1 MPAYSSG
8 SPRSGMLEIGISL
21 VLRDKFSN
29 PLRESQ
35 AAFKQLHNEAKRA
48 NAANL
53 QAAYSIADTLQS
65 YSVGM
70 MSGMIGA
77 ITQGAEFID
86 TMTTV
91 RAITEATDAQYSQLS
106 ETAQSLGLATMFTSQ
121 EIASGMKYLAM
132 AGNKAQEIN
141 DMIEGAAYVAG
152 ATGMA
157 LGGKGGAADMITNV
171 MKAFRIEG
179 KAGADMVGD
188 QLTKATLSANISMMD
203 LAESIKYSAADL
215 TSLKRELPEVAAMVG
230 TLGNAGIQGSMAGVA
245 LSNMARYLNK
255 ALTDTGS
262 KQYAALSKL
271 GITIDEVTDQ
281 NGDLISF
288 YDILSKIKDATAN
301 MTSMQRNTYLNTIF
315 GVRGFRGANALM
327 NDLEGLRQLHD
338 DITNNSKG
346 YAKSITEMRMNSLAG
361 AIEIL
366 RGSFENLVTT
376 FVSALDPLK
385 YLFKAVAKV
394 LDVIRGIFKI
404 PVVSNIIA
412 IGAVAIPLVTWII
425 SSLVKMR
432 VRFMELKNDGLISA
446 KNMFSV
452 LRGGWSGAIIQA
464 KEYAAILRQINAM
477 HAGVGMPWGMLSAN
491 QRKQQLAMMAAAG
504 YSIHNTEK
512 GYGLLRHTDPK
523 TGRVTFLGTFSDP
536 NGNVIMSDKQRRHI
550 QGTLTAGDRAALMG
564 WMGFGA
570 GAGAAGGAGGAG
582 TSRGRGYG
590 WKQITSGKRF
600 LAATRGTM
608 RGAGAGIGRA
618 AAGFGKAFVGG
629 AAALAGGLPAI
640 LTMLAITTI
649 PSAINAIHDSML
661 QSKRLKAEMERNT
674 ASVYTLAGKF
684 ETESARRAA
693 GKSLTLAQELTV
705 LHNTILELAEAI
717 REGRDIPKQE
727 ITLMLD
733 GKVISQAISTD
744 KKNDSFNRGTK
755 GF

>member
-8 SPRSGMLEIGISL
+8 SPRSGMLEVGISL

-29 PLRESQ
+29 PIRESQ

-70 MSGMIGA
+70 MSGMVGA

-215 TSLKRELPEVAAMVG
+215 TSLKRELPEVAAMIG

-366 RGSFENLVTT
+366 KGSFENLVTT

-464 KEYAAILRQINAM
+464 KEYAAILRQINGM
-477 HAGVGMPWGMLSAN
+477 HAGVGMPFSMLSAN
-491 QRKQQLAMMAAAG
+491 QRKQQMAMMAAAG
-504 YSIHNTEK
+504 YSLHMNRA
-512 GYGLLRHTDPK
+512 GYGFLRYTDPA
-523 TGRVTFLGTFSDP
+523 TGKVTKLGAFTDK
-536 NGNVIMSDKQRRHI
+536 NGNFIDNSKAQRHMY
-550 QGTLTAGDRAALMG
+550 TTFMAGDRAYLNN
-564 WMGFGA
+564 WMGFGPNPPTPPTK
-570 GAGAAGGAGGAG
+570 G
-582 TSRGRGYG
+582 GRGYG

-600 LAATRGTM
+600 LAAARGSV
-608 RGAGAGIGRA
+608 RSAGAGIGRA

-629 AAALAGGLPAI
+629 AAALAGGLPGI
-640 LTMLAITTI
+640 LAMLAITTI
-649 PSAINAIHDSML
+649 PAAVKAINDSVIANH
-661 QSKRLKAEMERNT
+661 RLKAEMEKNT

-693 GKSLTLAQELTV
+693 GKSLTLNQELTV

-717 REGRDIPKQE
+717 REGRNIPKQE

-733 GKVISQAISTD
+733 GKVISQAISND
-744 KKNDSFNRGTK
+744 KSNGSFNRGTK

>member
-8 SPRSGMLEIGISL
+8 SPRSGMLEVGISL

-29 PLRESQ
+29 PIRESQ

-70 MSGMIGA
+70 MSGMVGA

-215 TSLKRELPEVAAMVG
+215 TSLKRELPEVAAMIG

-366 RGSFENLVTT
+366 KGSFENLVTT

-464 KEYAAILRQINAM
+464 KEYAAILRQINGM
-477 HAGVGMPWGMLSAN
+477 HAGVGMPFSMLSAN
-491 QRKQQLAMMAAAG
+491 QRKQQMAMMAAAG
-504 YSIHNTEK
+504 YSLHMNRA
-512 GYGLLRHTDPK
+512 GYGFLRYTDPA
-523 TGRVTFLGTFSDP
+523 TGKVTKLGAFTDK
-536 NGNVIMSDKQRRHI
+536 NGNFIDNSKAQRHMY
-550 QGTLTAGDRAALMG
+550 TTFMAGDRAYLNN
-564 WMGFGA
+564 WMGFGPNPPTPPTK
-570 GAGAAGGAGGAG
+570 G
-582 TSRGRGYG
+582 GRGYG

-600 LAATRGTM
+600 LAAARGSV
-608 RGAGAGIGRA
+608 RSAGAGIGRA

-629 AAALAGGLPAI
+629 AAALAGGLPGI
-640 LTMLAITTI
+640 LAMLAITTI
-649 PSAINAIHDSML
+649 PAAVKAINDSVIANH
-661 QSKRLKAEMERNT
+661 RLKAEMEKNT

-693 GKSLTLAQELTV
+693 GKSLTLNQELTV

-717 REGRDIPKQE
+717 REGRNIPKQE